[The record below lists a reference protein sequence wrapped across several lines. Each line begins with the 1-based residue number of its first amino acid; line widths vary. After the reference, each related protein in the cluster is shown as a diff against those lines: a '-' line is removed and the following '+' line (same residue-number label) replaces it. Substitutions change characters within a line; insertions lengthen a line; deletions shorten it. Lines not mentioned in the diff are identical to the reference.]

1 MLACMLS
8 QHHDAIQSVLANLR
22 EHLQSPAF
30 AALARHRDH
39 PRAFTRSRKLPLPKL
54 VACLCGFRG
63 GSVQSE
69 LDSFFAHMGTGLDV
83 LRSIS
88 DRALAKAR
96 AKLHVPALWAL
107 NAHLI
112 RQMQLQGLLPL
123 WKGRRLVCAD
133 ATVLAPAQRACH
145 RTRHLAAPSQ
155 RALGLYLP
163 TNEVMLHVSVGPE
176 SEGERQMLFD
186 QLDLLQP
193 GDVLVLDRGYPATW
207 LVQLLHQRGIDF
219 IIRCDSTRGWAAAQ
233 KLLRSGSEECWA
245 YLGATHADKVA
256 TWELDGP
263 AQMHIRLVRH
273 VSSSGSIRV
282 MVTSLDQRM
291 ATVAELADLYHGRWR
306 IEEAFKRLKHR
317 LGLESVSGLSQHA
330 LLVDVATKV
339 LADNLVTLLNQAV
352 LLPDAV
358 EADPMPLQD
367 ADTDAKT
374 GAESLCAKKIPR
386 TKVTHKVNRA
396 LAAKTLS
403 RCVGRLLL
411 HIDSLPVLIHQWA
424 FAMRRSL
431 IRHIQGR
438 SQPRNNT
445 RHKPHPSQA
454 YKRAA

>member
-1 MLACMLS
+1 MLS
-8 QHHDAIQSVLANLR
+8 QHHDAIQSVLTSLS
-22 EHLQSPAF
+22 EQLQSPDF
-30 AALARHRDH
+30 AALARHRDYPH
-39 PRAFTRSRKLPLPKL
+39 AFTRSRKLPLPRL

-69 LDSFFAHMGTGLDV
+69 LDSFFAHMGTQADV
-83 LRSIS
+83 LRSVS

-112 RQMQLQGLLPL
+112 RQMQHQDLLPL

-163 TNEVMLHVSVGPE
+163 ANEVMLHVSVGPE

-245 YLGATHADKVA
+245 YLGATNADKVA

-273 VSSSGSIRV
+273 VSSSGNIRV
-282 MVTSLDQRM
+282 LATSLDQRM

-352 LLPDAV
+352 ALPEAV
-358 EADPMPLQD
+358 EADPVPPQD
-367 ADTDAKT
+367 AAAKMGT
-374 GAESLCAKKIPR
+374 EPPLCGNEGNR
-386 TKVTHKVNRA
+386 TKVTYKVNRA

-403 RCVGRLLL
+403 RCVCRLLL
-411 HIDSLPVLIHQWA
+411 HARSLPSLIREWA

>member
-1 MLACMLS
+1 MLS
-8 QHHDAIQSVLANLR
+8 QHHDAIQSVLTSLS
-22 EHLQSPAF
+22 EQLQSPDF
-30 AALARHRDH
+30 AALARHRDYPH
-39 PRAFTRSRKLPLPKL
+39 AFTRSRKLPLPRL

-69 LDSFFAHMGTGLDV
+69 LDSFFAHMGTQADV
-83 LRSIS
+83 LRSVS

-112 RQMQLQGLLPL
+112 RQMQHQDLLPL

-163 TNEVMLHVSVGPE
+163 ANEVMLHVSVGPE

-273 VSSSGSIRV
+273 VSSSGNIRV
-282 MVTSLDQRM
+282 LATSLDQRM

-352 LLPDAV
+352 ALPEAV
-358 EADPMPLQD
+358 EADPVPPQD
-367 ADTDAKT
+367 AAAKMGT
-374 GAESLCAKKIPR
+374 EPPLCGNEGNR
-386 TKVTHKVNRA
+386 TKVTYKVNRA

-403 RCVGRLLL
+403 RCVCRLLL
-411 HIDSLPVLIHQWA
+411 HARSLPSLIREWA